1 MDKANYWCVYYYL
14 YLLFMCVLL
23 QELLDEEKAEMDK
36 LEGLKLDCLTGGTT
50 DLQANSGRIFSFS

>member
-1 MDKANYWCVYYYL
+1 MNKANY
-14 YLLFMCVLL
+14 CVLITTYIYFL
-23 QELLDEEKAEMDK
+23 CVLFQELLDEEKAEMDK